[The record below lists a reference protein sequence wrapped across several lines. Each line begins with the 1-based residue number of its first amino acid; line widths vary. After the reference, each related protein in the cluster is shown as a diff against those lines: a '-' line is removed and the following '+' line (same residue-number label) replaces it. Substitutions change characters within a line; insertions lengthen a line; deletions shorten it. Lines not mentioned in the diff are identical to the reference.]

1 MHSSKIILA
10 LAFLSAAVAAPMP
23 QLHGEGAA
31 LDALFTSTDNG
42 IGYSTENIENAV
54 ANIIKPGSAP
64 TGNTGAGSDNSGT
77 GGSGS
82 PPPPPP
88 RKRQLDKVAAGLQ
101 NVAGAVGVGATT
113 EATTDQLKSVDGT
126 LTDGAANA
134 GLVVGNTE
142 ANTLEGV
149 TAGL

>member
-1 MHSSKIILA
+1 MPAASKIILA

-42 IGYSTENIENAV
+42 IGYSTENALNAV
-54 ANIIKPGSAP
+54 ANTIKPGSAP

-77 GGSGS
+77 GGSGA
-82 PPPPPP
+82 PPPPA
-88 RKRQLDKVAAGLQ
+88 KRQLDKVAGGLQ
-101 NVAGAVGVGATT
+101 NVAGAVGVGAST

-142 ANTLEGV
+142 ANTLEGI